1 MVGDV
6 LLILLWALLFSFFWG
21 GEMAFAF
28 FNRLRLELVREERI
42 HDRLH
47 AFFFKRSSEF
57 SNVLFVADF
66 VAFFLLVRQVYMFVC
81 HLPFQFMVVSVLLCI
96 VFTVLLVD
104 VFLHVISRFS
114 ATSVFMLMA
123 YPLFL
128 VYWLFLPLT
137 KLVAFVVSAGGI
149 LKIEKGS
156 SLFSINRIPQPHD
169 DAGQNDK
176 IGEDNHFGD
185 EVVMFQNALDFSSVK
200 IKDSMVPRTEI
211 VAIDINTPLPDL
223 KQLFVETHFSRI
235 LVYRDTIDNVLGYV
249 HSADMFDAPQSVE
262 QMLNPIIVVP
272 ENMTANKMLRLF
284 LKQKKSLALVVDE
297 FGGTSGILTIEDV
310 MEEIFGEIED
320 EHDADDADELVLK
333 KIGPNEYVVSGR
345 MEIEE
350 VNNELGLELPLGDDY
365 LTVGGLILSKNAFL
379 PSVGDVVYVDGTYSF
394 KVVRR
399 SPSRIDVVRLVI
411 NKTEN
416 SNH

>member
-1 MVGDV
+1 MVSDV
-6 LLILLWALLFSFFWG
+6 LMIILWALLFSFFFG

-28 FNRLRLELVREERI
+28 FNRLRLELVRDE
-42 HDRLH
+42 HFHNKLH
-47 AFFFKRSSEF
+47 AFFFKRSSDF

-66 VAFFLLVRQVYMFVC
+66 IAFFLLVRQVYVMVC
-81 HLPFQFMVVSVLLCI
+81 TLPFLQMVGAVLLCI
-96 VFTVLLVD
+96 AFTILLVD
-104 VFLHVISRFS
+104 LLLHAISYFS

-123 YPLFL
+123 YPLFI
-128 VYWLFLPLT
+128 VYWVVLPIA
-137 KLVAFVVSAGGI
+137 KLVVFVVTLGGL
-149 LKIEKGS
+149 LKIDTS
-156 SLFSINRIPQPHD
+156 CSFSINRIHQVHE
-169 DAGQNDK
+169 DAVPADNES
-176 IGEDNHFGD
+176 EDNHFGD
-185 EVVMFQNALDFSSVK
+185 EVVMFQNALDFSKVR

-211 VAIDINTPLPDL
+211 VAIDINSSLPDL
-223 KQLFVETHFSRI
+223 KELFVATHFSRI

-249 HSADMFDAPQSVE
+249 HSADMFDNPASVE

-272 ENMTANKMLRLF
+272 ETMTANNMLRLF

-320 EHDADDADELVLK
+320 EHDADDADELVSK

-350 VNNELGLELPLGDDY
+350 VNSELGLDLPLGDDY

-379 PSVGDVVYVDGTYSF
+379 PAVGDVIQVGERYSF

-399 SPSRIDVVRLVI
+399 SPSRIDVVRLVVNNPDI
-411 NKTEN
+411 SKK
-416 SNH
+416 

>member
-1 MVGDV
+1 MVSDV
-6 LLILLWALLFSFFWG
+6 LMIILWALLFSFFFG

-28 FNRLRLELVREERI
+28 FNRLRLELVRDE
-42 HDRLH
+42 HFHNKLH
-47 AFFFKRSSEF
+47 AFFFKRSSDF

-66 VAFFLLVRQVYMFVC
+66 IAFFLLVRQVYVTVC
-81 HLPFQFMVVSVLLCI
+81 TLPFLQMVGTVLLCI
-96 VFTVLLVD
+96 AFTILLVD
-104 VFLHVISRFS
+104 LLLHAISYFS

-123 YPLFL
+123 YPLFI
-128 VYWLFLPLT
+128 VYWVVLPIA
-137 KLVAFVVSAGGI
+137 KLVVFVVTLGGL
-149 LKIEKGS
+149 LKIDTS
-156 SLFSINRIPQPHD
+156 CSFSINRIHQVHE
-169 DAGQNDK
+169 DAVPADNEC
-176 IGEDNHFGD
+176 EDNHFGD
-185 EVVMFQNALDFSSVK
+185 EVVMFQNALDFSKVR

-211 VAIDINTPLPDL
+211 VAIDINSSLPDL
-223 KQLFVETHFSRI
+223 KELFVATHFSRI

-249 HSADMFDAPQSVE
+249 HSADMFDNPASVE

-272 ENMTANKMLRLF
+272 ETMTANNMLRLF

-320 EHDADDADELVLK
+320 EHDADDADELVSK

-350 VNNELGLELPLGDDY
+350 VNSELGLDLPLGDDY

-379 PSVGDVVYVDGTYSF
+379 PAVGDVIQIGERYSF

-399 SPSRIDVVRLVI
+399 SPSRIDVVRLVVNNPDI
-411 NKTEN
+411 SKK
-416 SNH
+416 

>member
-1 MVGDV
+1 MVSDV
-6 LLILLWALLFSFFWG
+6 LMIILWALLFSFFFG

-28 FNRLRLELVREERI
+28 FNRLRLELVRDELF
-42 HDRLH
+42 HNKLH
-47 AFFFKRSSEF
+47 AFFFKRSSDF

-66 VAFFLLVRQVYMFVC
+66 IAFFLLVRQVYVTVC
-81 HLPFQFMVVSVLLCI
+81 TLPFLQMVGAVLLCI
-96 VFTVLLVD
+96 AFTILLVD
-104 VFLHVISRFS
+104 LLLHAISYFS

-123 YPLFL
+123 YPLFI
-128 VYWLFLPLT
+128 VYWVVLPIA
-137 KLVAFVVSAGGI
+137 KLVVFVVTLGGL
-149 LKIEKGS
+149 LKIDTS
-156 SLFSINRIPQPHD
+156 CSFSINRIHQVHE
-169 DAGQNDK
+169 DAVPADNES
-176 IGEDNHFGD
+176 EDNHFGD
-185 EVVMFQNALDFSSVK
+185 EVVMFQNALDFSKVR

-211 VAIDINTPLPDL
+211 VAIDINSSLPDL
-223 KQLFVETHFSRI
+223 KELFVATHFSRI

-249 HSADMFDAPQSVE
+249 HSADMFDNPASVE

-272 ENMTANKMLRLF
+272 ETMTANNMLRLF

-320 EHDADDADELVLK
+320 EHDADDADELVSK

-350 VNNELGLELPLGDDY
+350 VNSELGLDLPLGDDY

-379 PSVGDVVYVDGTYSF
+379 PAVGDVIQIGERYSF

-399 SPSRIDVVRLVI
+399 SPSRIDVVRLVVNNPDI
-411 NKTEN
+411 SKK
-416 SNH
+416 